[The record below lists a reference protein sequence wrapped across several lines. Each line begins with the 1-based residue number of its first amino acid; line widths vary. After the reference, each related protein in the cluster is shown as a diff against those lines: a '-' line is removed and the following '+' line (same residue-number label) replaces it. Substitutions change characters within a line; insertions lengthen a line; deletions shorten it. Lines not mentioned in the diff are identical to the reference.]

1 MLGTHHFQAPF
12 PSTYIINNK
21 HFSPKATT
29 YILRMPSLE
38 GFTMLKAHLL
48 NIKKNF
54 HAYMVLVDY
63 IVEMI
68 VVIPIIIRF
77 V

>member
-1 MLGTHHFQAPF
+1 
-12 PSTYIINNK
+12 
-21 HFSPKATT
+21 
-29 YILRMPSLE
+29 
-38 GFTMLKAHLL
+38 MLKAHLL

-68 VVIPIIIRF
+68 VMIPIIIRF
-77 V
+77 VRSKH